1 LNRKNTQRQ
10 LELLCKRLLLQ
21 GRLPLSNG
29 GLNVLEQEHRILV
42 INPGSTSTKIG
53 VFDNEISVLEKTLR
67 HDSDVINSFENIID
81 QYEFRKKTILETLDL
96 EGINISKLS
105 AVCGRGGLLRPIEGG
120 TYSVNEAMLADLRAG
135 FAGQHASN
143 LGGILAYEIASGLNI
158 PSYIVDPVVVD
169 ELDSIARISGFSMIE
184 RKSIF
189 HALNQKAV
197 ARRVA
202 KDLGRK
208 YEELNLIVTHMGGGI
223 TVGAHKQGRVV
234 DVNNGLHGDGPFS
247 PERAGTVP
255 AGDLVGLCYSGS
267 FYREEVMK
275 KLVGQGGLVGYLG
288 TNDAVKVE
296 KMIEN
301 GDEKAKLVYSAMA
314 YQVAKEIGSA
324 SAVLGGKVDAIIL
337 TGGLA
342 YGKGFVKEI
351 SERINWIADVIIQPG
366 ENELQALAEGALRV
380 LRGEETEKE
389 YPGKAAN
396 KAAIK

>member
-1 LNRKNTQRQ
+1 MEVSTL
-10 LELLCKRLLLQ
+10 LE
-21 GRLPLSNG
+21 
-29 GLNVLEQEHRILV
+29 NVYRILV

-53 VFDNEISVLEKTLR
+53 VFDNERSVFEKTIR
-67 HDSDVINSFENIID
+67 HDSETINSFASIFD
-81 QYEFRKKTILETLDL
+81 QYEFRKTTILETLDQ

-120 TYSVNEAMLADLRAG
+120 TYSVNDEMLKDLKVG
-135 FAGQHASN
+135 YSGQHASN
-143 LGGILAYEIASGLNI
+143 LGGILAYEIATGLNI
-158 PSYIVDPVVVD
+158 PSFIVDPVVVD
-169 ELDSIARISGFSMIE
+169 ELSDVARISGFSLIE

-202 KDLGRK
+202 KELGKK

-223 TVGAHKQGRVV
+223 TVGTHIGGRVV

-255 AGDLVGLCYSGS
+255 AGDLVSLCFSGDY
-267 FYREEVMK
+267 YRDEIMK

-288 TNDAVKVE
+288 TNDAVQVE

-301 GDEKAKLVYSAMA
+301 GDKQAELVYEAMA
-314 YQVAKEIGSA
+314 YQVAKEIASA
-324 SAVLGGKVDAIIL
+324 SAVLAGKVDAIVL

-342 YGKGFVKEI
+342 YGKGFVKQI
-351 SERINWIADVIIQPG
+351 SDRISWIADVIVQPG
-366 ENELQALAEGALRV
+366 ENELQALTEGALRV
-380 LRGEETEKE
+380 LRGEEDAKI
-389 YPGKAAN
+389 YPGN
-396 KAAIK
+396 KVDSKVRS